1 MWKNININKQN
12 IEVETVKAILIKM
25 PNNSDYKGFAFWY
38 PTKLVRDGRNKNAV
52 SIGYNDEFT
61 FTLKKFG
68 NGKYNKMDVID
79 EIKISAEEF
88 EEAFGVMDENITS
101 PKKDVTYLKVE
112 EPVKVEKEV
121 EVEECLKNN

>member
-12 IEVETVKAILIKM
+12 IEAETGKAILIKM
-25 PNNSDYKGFAFWY
+25 PNNSNYKGFMFWH

-61 FTLKKFG
+61 FDLKKLG

-79 EIKISAEEF
+79 EIKISVEEF

-101 PKKDVTYLKVE
+101 LKKDETYLRVE
-112 EPVKVEKEV
+112 EPEKVEKEV